1 MGSVATIRGVTT
13 TATQWL
19 DAFAARVGVQP
30 PSAEDREAILA
41 LAGVAAHASER
52 TAAPVACWMAAAAGL
67 SVGEAI
73 EIAREISPASGEDTS
88 RA

>member
-1 MGSVATIRGVTT
+1 M

-19 DAFAARVGVQP
+19 DAFAARVGATP
-30 PSAEDREAILA
+30 PSEGEREAILA
-41 LAGVAAHASER
+41 LAGEAAHASER

-73 EIAREISPASGEDTS
+73 EIAREIGPVGDGDSSGD
-88 RA
+88 